1 MDLSII
7 IVNWNSTEFTRNCIA
22 SIESTARNM
31 EYEIVVV
38 DNASTDA
45 SCGAITEAFP
55 RVKLIVAACNL
66 GFARAN
72 NLGVEHSR
80 GRKILFLN
88 PDTVVLENAIQRMM
102 SKLDSAPGVGAV
114 GCRLLNGDLT
124 LQTSCV
130 QPFPSI
136 LNQALSIDWLMRRW
150 PTLPIWG
157 RRALYSE
164 KVGVAEVETVSG
176 ACIMIK
182 REVFETI
189 GGFSLDYFMYAEDKD
204 LCYKV
209 KKAGWKVGYVAD
221 AEIVHFGGQSTKK
234 KKETGFSA
242 VVMRESGFKFLRK
255 SRGAAYAH
263 AYRLVTFASAIVR
276 LVVLSPLLA
285 APSFVFDRSAVL
297 RAFTKWRRIARWSLG
312 FEGWARQLG
321 SDSTV
326 QSTTA
331 KR

>member
-7 IVNWNSTEFTRNCIA
+7 IVNWNSTEFTRNCVA
-22 SIESTARNM
+22 SIESTARNV
-31 EYEIVVV
+31 EHEIIVV
-38 DNASTDA
+38 DNASPDA
-45 SCGAITEAFP
+45 SCGAIAEAFP
-55 RVKLIVAACNL
+55 QVKLILAARNL

-72 NLGVEHSR
+72 NLGFEHSQ
-80 GRKILFLN
+80 GKKILFLN
-88 PDTVVLENAIQRMM
+88 PDTVVLDNAVQRMM
-102 SKLDSAPGVGAV
+102 SELDSAPGVGAV

-136 LNQALSIDWLMRRW
+136 LNQLLTIDWLMRRW

-157 RRALYSE
+157 RRALYS
-164 KVGVAEVETVSG
+164 KKSGITEVETVSG
-176 ACIMIK
+176 ACIMAK
-182 REVFETI
+182 SEVFERI

-209 KKAGWKVGYVAD
+209 KRAGWKVCYVPG

-255 SRGAAYAH
+255 FRGAAYAH
-263 AYRLVTFASAIVR
+263 AYRMVTFANALVR
-276 LVVLSPLLA
+276 LLVLSPLLA
-285 APSFVFDRSAVL
+285 VPSFVFDRSEVR
-297 RAFTKWRRIARWSLG
+297 RAFTKWRRIASWSLG
-312 FEGWARQLG
+312 FESWARQLG
-321 SDSTV
+321 NDAPV
-326 QSTTA
+326 QGTA
-331 KR
+331 AKQ